1 MANAI
6 PCPIQVVLYALA
18 RPDADD
24 PRQIWPCTLAWSEDG
39 VWQNASRLWGEEHAK
54 ELRQTM
60 KVLPLVA
67 HLVSEDDWDNV
78 VPRPA
83 SSANDISNAHL
94 LGILSNL
101 RPKVGAC

>member
-6 PCPIQVVLYALA
+6 PSLTQVVLYALA

-24 PRQIWPCTLAWSEDG
+24 PRQIWPCTLAWSEEG
-39 VWQNASRLWGEEHAK
+39 VWTNAARLWGKAHAD

-67 HLVSEDDWDNV
+67 RLVSEDDWANV
-78 VPRPA
+78 VARPEPA
-83 SSANDISNAHL
+83 ANDISNAHL
-94 LGILSNL
+94 LGMLSKL
-101 RPKVGAC
+101 RPKAGAC